1 MGLSMKQTSSLGCD
15 ATPPATLSN
24 KTVGGYE
31 MDIIAWIMDPVR
43 YEAEISEAY
52 WGAIYAWVDSVS
64 AYLTQMGYPPVG

>member
-1 MGLSMKQTSSLGCD
+1 M
-15 ATPPATLSN
+15 
-24 KTVGGYE
+24 GGYE